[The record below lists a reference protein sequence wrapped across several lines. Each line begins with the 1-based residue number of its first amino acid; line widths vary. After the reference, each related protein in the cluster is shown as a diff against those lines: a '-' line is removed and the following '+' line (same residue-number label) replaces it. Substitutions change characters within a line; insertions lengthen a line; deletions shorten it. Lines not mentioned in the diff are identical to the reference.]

1 MTKIVYKDIAPGA
14 AEETTVAMSDL
25 QPFTP
30 ISELMTGGTAQKI
43 STLEDGYSLMDDT
56 FLLFPDDPSEVWWG
70 AWSKSMS
77 GEDGT
82 FETPIV
88 LTLTMPQ
95 LHTSVGLTFEFDPF
109 EPNWCTDLNVKWYNG
124 NTLLADQDF
133 APDAASYAC
142 IYEVRNYNKVVVTF
156 RAMSKSYRYLKLKT
170 PLYGIERV
178 FGMDEL
184 RSVNLLQGCSPISE
198 ELEINTMDC
207 TISSRDPVPFIFQRK
222 QPMEVYHDDTL
233 QAVTYITGAT
243 RSGVSLYDVE
253 TGDKVGLADES
264 THTGGVYSGITFA
277 ALVDEILGGAFAYEI
292 DAALREVT
300 LSGWLPIATKREN
313 LAQAAFA
320 TGAIVDTSMSDRI
333 RIFSPPAE
341 ISSTFG
347 KDRIFSGGTID
358 TTALVTAVEVTEHSY
373 KQGTEESE
381 LYNDVLDGAA
391 RVTFGEPMH
400 GLTITGGT
408 ITAHGANWADITGTG
423 GTVVLSGKAYLHQT
437 RIITLRNPDVSA
449 VDAENVVQVTDA
461 TLVTSSNSAAVAQRV
476 YDRYQMRETVSCDVV
491 LHDEKPGDR
500 VSVETEFA
508 GVKTGTIVSIDA
520 SLARKRIGRMVV
532 LCD

>member
-1 MTKIVYKDIAPGA
+1 MTKIIYKDIAPGA
-14 AEETTVAMSDL
+14 AEETTAVMSDL
-25 QPFTP
+25 QLFTP
-30 ISELMTGGTAQKI
+30 IDELMAGGTAQKI

-88 LTLTMPQ
+88 LTLSMPQ
-95 LHTSVGLTFEFDPF
+95 QHTSVGMTIEFDPF
-109 EPNWCTDLNVKWYNG
+109 EPNWCTDLNIKWYNDD
-124 NTLLADQDF
+124 TLLADQDF
-133 APDAASYAC
+133 TPDAASYAC
-142 IYEVRNYNKVVVTF
+142 IYEVRNYNKVVITF
-156 RAMSKSYRYLKLKT
+156 RAMSKPYRYLKLKT
-170 PLYGIERV
+170 PLYGIERD

-222 QPMEVYHDDTL
+222 QPMEVYHNGIL
-233 QAVTYITGAT
+233 QGVTFITGAT
-243 RSGVSLYDVE
+243 RSGMSLYDIE
-253 TGDKVGLADES
+253 TSDKVGLSDES
-264 THTGGVYSGITFA
+264 THAGGVYSGITFA
-277 ALVDEILGGAFAYEI
+277 ALVGEILCGAFAYEI
-292 DAALREVT
+292 DAALRGIA

-320 TGAIVDTSMSDRI
+320 VGAIVDTSMSDRI
-333 RIFSPPAE
+333 RIFSPPTE

-347 KDRIFSGGTID
+347 ADRIFSGGTIE
-358 TTALVTAVEVTEHSY
+358 TTALVTAVEITEHTY

-381 LYNDVLDGAA
+381 LYNDTLSGTA

-400 GLTITGGT
+400 SLSITGGT
-408 ITAHGANWADITGTG
+408 IAAQGANWADITGTG
-423 GTVVLSGKAYLHQT
+423 GTVILSGKAYLHQT
-437 RIITLRNPDVSA
+437 RAITLQNPDVSA
-449 VDAENVVQVTDA
+449 ADAENIVQVTDA
-461 TLVTSSNSAAVAQRV
+461 TLVTASNSSAVAQRV
-476 YDRYQMRETVSCDVV
+476 YDRYQMRESVTCDVV
-491 LHDEKPGDR
+491 LNNEKPGDR
-500 VSVETEFA
+500 VTVETEFA
-508 GVKTGTIVSIDA
+508 GTKTGTILSIDTN
-520 SLARKRIGRMVV
+520 LTNKRIGRMVI